1 MESQCRS
8 LGYRDAF
15 AAGEECSNLDI
26 YDNLCFSCPWVF
38 AIIAYGEALTLILSS
53 LRNPLCQVSSVCS
66 VPWLSLHW
74 WLEECFLK
82 SWLLT
87 TCIMSPGALLH
98 LPGPHP
104 IIITGTL
111 YRSRPRKQHVNH
123 ILLAVLTNT
132 NVSEPHICLH
142 ILTAPGVVP
151 APESAAC

>member
-1 MESQCRS
+1 MQVSWLQRCFRCRGGMLKPWHLWQSVFFLS
-8 LGYRDAF
+8 LGFCHHCLWRGVDPHF
-15 AAGEECSNLDI
+15 ILPEES
-26 YDNLCFSCPWVF
+26 
-38 AIIAYGEALTLILSS
+38 
-53 LRNPLCQVSSVCS
+53 CQVSSVCS

-74 WLEECFLK
+74 WLEERFLK

-111 YRSRPRKQHVNH
+111 YRSRPGKQHVNH

-151 APESAAC
+151 APASAAEG